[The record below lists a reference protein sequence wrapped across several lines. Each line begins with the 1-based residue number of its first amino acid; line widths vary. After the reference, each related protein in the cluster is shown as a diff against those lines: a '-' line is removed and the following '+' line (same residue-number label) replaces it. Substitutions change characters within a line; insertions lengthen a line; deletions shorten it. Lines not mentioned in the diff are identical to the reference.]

1 MVRVLLVDDQRGF
14 IDAVKYTLERSGEV
28 EVIGWAS
35 NGREGYEL
43 CKKQKPDLVL
53 MDLRMPICDGI
64 EGTQLIKKYD
74 PLIKILVLTTFN
86 EDADIFKAL
95 QNGADGYVL
104 KEMETSELVSAI
116 KGVMGGL
123 GVIDDNVLRKV
134 SRMLNTSSGED
145 VKTADEC
152 DLLGREIEVMKFVVD
167 GMSNK
172 EIAGKLNY
180 SEGTVK
186 NMITSILAKLDL
198 KDRTQLAVFAI
209 KNKLV

>member
-28 EVIGWAS
+28 EVIGWAL

-53 MDLRMPICDGI
+53 MDLRMPGCDGI

-74 PLIKILVLTTFN
+74 PSIKILVLTTFN
-86 EDADIFKAL
+86 EDAYIFKAL

-134 SRMLNTSSGED
+134 SRMLNTSSGEE

-172 EIAGKLNY
+172 EIAVKLNY

-186 NMITSILAKLDL
+186 NLITSILAKLDL

>member
-1 MVRVLLVDDQRGF
+1 MVRVVLVDDQRGF

-43 CKKQKPDLVL
+43 CKQQKPDLVL
-53 MDLRMPICDGI
+53 MDLRMPVCDGI

-74 PLIKILVLTTFN
+74 PSIKILVLTTFN

-134 SRMLNTSSGED
+134 SRMLNTSSSED

-172 EIAGKLNY
+172 EIAAKLNY
-180 SEGTVK
+180 S
-186 NMITSILAKLDL
+186 
-198 KDRTQLAVFAI
+198 
-209 KNKLV
+209 